1 MLRHP
6 AQQLTGKFRQHNN
19 VETRWVSRTGCLSLV
34 ALCSCCRCIQP
45 YMPEHNSQQLL
56 YAAMNTG
63 QLALAEQQAQVAVDF
78 PKQYGPTVMADGG
91 CLGQYA
97 FTHWLT
103 PAVHA
108 ARFA

>member
-1 MLRHP
+1 MVRVCVP
-6 AQQLTGKFRQHNN
+6 AR
-19 VETRWVSRTGCLSLV
+19 S
-34 ALCSCCRCIQP
+34 CIQP

-91 CLGQYA
+91 SLVAHKLVVPLQMMLRLRVPCGTQY
-97 FTHWLT
+97 LSV
-103 PAVHA
+103 AVLQYETRHTLLDVPM
-108 ARFA
+108 